1 MPEPQRS
8 QHDNYLRNYLE
19 TGVAKVIGI
28 GREVVGRRN
37 DGSRFPVDL
46 AVTELHLPGKHLF
59 TGIIRDISDRKRA
72 RRQAEQ
78 SRIDLEQANENMLA
92 ILNDS
97 RQGVVMMDAVGVIQ
111 FASTGCENLLQTQA
125 SQLVGQGWEKV
136 FPFTGAQKSRLKAL
150 IETHPNYWVSSTAPL
165 PRI

>member
-78 SRIDLEQANENMLA
+78 SRIDLEHVR
-92 ILNDS
+92 
-97 RQGVVMMDAVGVIQ
+97 RQTI
-111 FASTGCENLLQTQA
+111 
-125 SQLVGQGWEKV
+125 WH
-136 FPFTGAQKSRLKAL
+136 RLSL
-150 IETHPNYWVSSTAPL
+150 FLRDTFL
-165 PRI
+165 PVLSPV